1 MARKKL
7 VHLLP
12 FSGEKLLYW
21 VHSVASSSRLLT
33 PVFLGFPCGSAGKES
48 TCNVGNLSLIP
59 GTGEFHGLYSP
70 WGRRVR
76 HDRTTFTFTSIYQAR
91 ILKWVAISASGLPNP
106 EIELCFPH
114 LLDCRWILYH

>member
-48 TCNVGNLSLIP
+48 TCNVGDL
-59 GTGEFHGLYSP
+59 G
-70 WGRRVR
+70 
-76 HDRTTFTFTSIYQAR
+76 
-91 ILKWVAISASGLPNP
+91 
-106 EIELCFPH
+106 
-114 LLDCRWILYH
+114 